1 MKLIN
6 NYIIKVI
13 ILIFCLLFSLEIFVC
28 YFIYRNS
35 KNIYKK
41 IFDETLEKS
50 KNKAKESMETM
61 TKFIQNL
68 LMNYITKLKLINK
81 HIYLYKRKADSKN
94 ENIINKNSK
103 LFKNKNLRDKIIEAK
118 IDMIYANKDF
128 QDLFNETTEKFDYVE
143 YYNKKYENEI
153 DNNIL
158 INKLSKKHEELNYI
172 SYYNHFD
179 DKYDKII
186 HKKRKSKN

>member
-1 MKLIN
+1 
-6 NYIIKVI
+6 
-13 ILIFCLLFSLEIFVC
+13 
-28 YFIYRNS
+28 
-35 KNIYKK
+35 
-41 IFDETLEKS
+41 
-50 KNKAKESMETM
+50 
-61 TKFIQNL
+61 
-68 LMNYITKLKLINK
+68 
-81 HIYLYKRKADSKN
+81 
-94 ENIINKNSK
+94 
-103 LFKNKNLRDKIIEAK
+103 
-118 IDMIYANKDF
+118 MIYANKDF